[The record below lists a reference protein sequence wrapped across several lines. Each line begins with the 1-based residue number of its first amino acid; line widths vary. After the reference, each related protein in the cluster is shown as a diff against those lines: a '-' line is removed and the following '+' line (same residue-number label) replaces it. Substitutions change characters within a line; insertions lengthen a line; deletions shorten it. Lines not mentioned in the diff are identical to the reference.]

1 MTDRIRTSVEQG
13 VCTITLNRPEA
24 LNALEN
30 TMIATIVAELERAGA
45 DPDVRAILLRGE
57 GKAFCA
63 GDDLVDMGTEEH
75 PESSDLVERYSRG
88 YPAIVERMLT
98 LEKPIVVSVRRYAL
112 GAGLEM
118 ALAADLIVAEP
129 QAKLGLPFVL
139 RGIAAGTSLL
149 PKRAPVHLVQRM
161 LYLGEMITAEDA
173 HRMGVVGHLA
183 EDTDVDELA
192 LATARRLA
200 VGATRAIGLM
210 KTALRTSETLSVR
223 DALTVQVGATAAS
236 VLTEDFT
243 EGKVAFT
250 QKRDPEFGGR

>member
-1 MTDRIRTSVEQG
+1 MAS
-13 VCTITLNRPEA
+13 EA
-24 LNALEN
+24 
-30 TMIATIVAELERAGA
+30 R
-45 DPDVRAILLRGE
+45 
-57 GKAFCA
+57 
-63 GDDLVDMGTEEH
+63 
-75 PESSDLVERYSRG
+75 
-88 YPAIVERMLT
+88 
-98 LEKPIVVSVRRYAL
+98 
-112 GAGLEM
+112 
-118 ALAADLIVAEP
+118 
-129 QAKLGLPFVL
+129 PFVL